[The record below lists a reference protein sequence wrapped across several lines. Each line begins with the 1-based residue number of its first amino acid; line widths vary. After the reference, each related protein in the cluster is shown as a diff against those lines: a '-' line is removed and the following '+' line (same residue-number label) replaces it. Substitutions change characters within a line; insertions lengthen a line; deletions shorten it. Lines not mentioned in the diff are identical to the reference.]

1 VRDGAVAAQAI
12 VRLQEHRALKLPCD
26 TPKVLEAKREIP
38 DDGLETADNN
48 PKQERGF
55 LSAPATSSSTP

>member
-1 VRDGAVAAQAI
+1 
-12 VRLQEHRALKLPCD
+12 
-26 TPKVLEAKREIP
+26 VLEAKREIP

-55 LSAPATSSSTP
+55 LVCPGDFIVDSVKGVGGRAAGAFIPIP